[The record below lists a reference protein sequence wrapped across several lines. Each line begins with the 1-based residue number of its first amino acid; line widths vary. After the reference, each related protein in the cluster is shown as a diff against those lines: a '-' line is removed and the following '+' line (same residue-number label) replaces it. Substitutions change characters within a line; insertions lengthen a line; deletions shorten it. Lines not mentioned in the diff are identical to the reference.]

1 MFQKRDVFWYLFFII
16 DIMLF
21 FFFFF
26 FIYKFIFSDKEIV
39 KKTIEYNLEQ
49 VDFKVNEDTYFIA
62 KGNNFEIDIYNPENI
77 SYDIKINNEQVAYV
91 NNDIVFANKYGETRF
106 NILVGNTIVYEGIIY
121 VVKGITNRPKEF
133 DKIKEKITC
142 DYFSEYENDILDLT
156 LKDRIEK
163 VGYKTRAGVV
173 EAARF
178 LTLEFDK
185 RIPYFYENGRLN
197 NHSGQRYVDG
207 EGKYYHEGLYL
218 NSSRYSS
225 IVASYTGPAAWGC
238 NLAQYENALGY
249 GFVYGKKYPNGFD
262 CSGFISWVLL
272 NGGFDVKDSGA
283 GDIISR
289 KDDLYDLGVKEKINN
304 ELINSGKVKVGD
316 LIAYSGHMAIIIGM
330 DDNHYYIAESLP
342 QYKGVVMNKY
352 KKGELRNT
360 FTHIMLMDSV
370 YLNDGKITNMWYS

>member
-1 MFQKRDVFWYLFFII
+1 MFQKRDVFWYIFLIV
-16 DIMLF
+16 DILLF
-21 FFFFF
+21 FFCFF
-26 FIYKFIFSDKEIV
+26 FIYKFIILDKEIV

-49 VDFKVNEDTYFIA
+49 VDFKLNEDTYFIA
-62 KGNNFEIDIYNPENI
+62 KGNNFEIDIHNPENI

-91 NNDIVFANKYGETRF
+91 NDDLVFANKYGKTRF
-106 NILVGNTIVYEGIIY
+106 NILVGNTSIYEGIIY

-133 DKIKEKITC
+133 DKTKEKITC
-142 DYFSEYENDILDLT
+142 DYFSEHENDILDLT
-156 LKDRIEK
+156 LKDRIQEA
-163 VGYKTRAGVV
+163 GYETRAGVV

-197 NHSGQRYVDG
+197 NYGKQRYVDG
-207 EGKYYHEGLYL
+207 EGRYYHKGLYL
-218 NSSRYSS
+218 NSSRYKN
-225 IVASYTGPAAWGC
+225 IIASFTGPAAWGC
-238 NLAQYENALGY
+238 KLKQYQDAKVY
-249 GFVYGKKYPNGFD
+249 GFVPGVKYANGLD
-262 CSGFISWVLL
+262 CSGFVSWVLL
-272 NGGFDVKDSGA
+272 NGGFDVGDSGA
-283 GDIISR
+283 GDIVSI
-289 KDDLYDLGVKEKINN
+289 KDDLYDLGVKEKLNN
-304 ELINSGKVKVGD
+304 SLLNSGKVKVGD

-352 KKGELRNT
+352 KKSELRDT